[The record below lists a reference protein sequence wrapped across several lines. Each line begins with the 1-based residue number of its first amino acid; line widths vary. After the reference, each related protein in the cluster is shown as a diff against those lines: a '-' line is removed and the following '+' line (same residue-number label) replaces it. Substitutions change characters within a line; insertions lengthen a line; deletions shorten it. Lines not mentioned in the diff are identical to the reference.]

1 MNLKSRGLKIV
12 GVEPGGTALDVGIG
26 EGDSIISINS
36 SPVPD
41 YLAYRYLIASEEV
54 VLLVR
59 KKSGG
64 EVEIEMEKDEDD
76 DLGIIASPM
85 KVRACNNRCVFCFV
99 EQMPKG
105 MRRSLYVKD
114 DDYRHSFLHGNY
126 VTLTTMKDEDY
137 ARIIRERLS
146 PLYISVHA
154 TDDNLRRFLLG
165 NCKAPSILDG
175 IKKLTD
181 GGIRL
186 HTQAVVAPG
195 INDGAALVKTA
206 EGLAALYPGVLSLA
220 VVPVGLTKHRE
231 KLYPLRTFTK
241 REAASLLDAL
251 SPLRRKYRRKF
262 GVSFVYP
269 SDEFYIKAGRDLPPA
284 KEYDG
289 YPQMDNGVGL
299 VRDFLDDFK
308 RLGKRGLSLACHS
321 EPVQLRSGQAPRGI
335 RSCVSVLKGKV
346 KSGSLRF
353 GRDDKRNAK
362 IILITGKS
370 FAPILKN
377 IAKEIE
383 AMTGLKLSVL
393 PVKNNLFGEKVT
405 VAGLLSGSDIIA
417 ALKGRKADAAIIPAI
432 TMRDGAGVFLDDLT
446 PKDVE
451 REAGMKIIMT
461 EPTAKGL
468 IEAILSF

>member
-1 MNLKSRGLKIV
+1 MKGLEII

-26 EGDSIISINS
+26 RGDRIISINS

-54 VLLVR
+54 VLLVG

-76 DLGIIASPM
+76 DLGIIAAPM

-99 EQMPKG
+99 EQMPG
-105 MRRSLYVKD
+105 GLRRTLYVKD
-114 DDYRHSFLHGNY
+114 EDYRHSFLHGNY
-126 VTLTTMKDEDY
+126 ITLTTLKDGDY
-137 ARIIRERLS
+137 DRIIRERLS
-146 PLYISVHA
+146 PLYVSVHA
-154 TDDNLRRFLLG
+154 TDDTLRRFLLG
-165 NCKAPSILDG
+165 NCKAPSILEG

-181 GGIRL
+181 GGIKL

-206 EGLAALYPGVLSLA
+206 EDLAALYPGALSLA
-220 VVPVGLTKHRE
+220 VVPVGLTRHRE

-241 REAASLLDAL
+241 SEAARLLDGL
-251 SPLRRKYRRKF
+251 EPLRKKYRKKF

-269 SDEFYIKAGRDLPPA
+269 SDEYYLKAGRDFPLA
-284 KEYDG
+284 REYDG

-299 VRDFLDDFK
+299 VRDFLDGFK
-308 RLGKRGLSLACHS
+308 KTTGKAS
-321 EPVQLRSGQAPRGI
+321 I
-335 RSCVSVLKGKV
+335 LKEKV
-346 KSGSLRF
+346 KGGSF
-353 GRDDKRNAK
+353 GFAQDDRQTYKVKK

-383 AMTGLKLSVL
+383 TMTGLKLSVL
-393 PVKNNLFGEKVT
+393 PVKNNLLGEKVT
-405 VAGLLSGSDIIA
+405 VAGLLSGNDIIA
-417 ALKGRKADAAIIPAI
+417 ALRGRKADAAVIPSV
-432 TMRDGAGVFLDDLT
+432 TMRDGEGVFLDDLT
-446 PKDVE
+446 PDYVE
-451 REAGMKIIMT
+451 RETGLKIIMA

-468 IEAILSF
+468 VEGILSLAP

>member
-1 MNLKSRGLKIV
+1 MSSKGFEII

-26 EGDSIISINS
+26 EGDRIISINS
-36 SPVPD
+36 LPVPD

-64 EVEIEMEKDEDD
+64 EVEIEIEKDEDD
-76 DLGIIASPM
+76 DLGIIPAPM
-85 KVRACNNRCVFCFV
+85 KVRSCNNRCVFCFV

-105 MRRSLYVKD
+105 LRRTLYVKD
-114 DDYRHSFLHGNY
+114 EDYLHSFLHGNY
-126 VTLTTMKDEDY
+126 ITLTTMKDEDY
-137 ARIIRERLS
+137 DRIIRERLS
-146 PLYISVHA
+146 PLYVSVHA
-154 TDDNLRRFLLG
+154 TDDSLRRFLLG

-181 GGIRL
+181 GGIKL

-195 INDGAALVKTA
+195 INDGAALVRTV
-206 EGLAALYPGVLSLA
+206 EDLAAFYPGVQSLA

-231 KLYPLRTFTK
+231 KLYPLRTFTEK
-241 REAASLLDAL
+241 EAARLLDGL
-251 SPLRRKYRRKF
+251 EPLRKKYRKKF

-269 SDEFYIKAGRDLPPA
+269 SDEFYIKAGRDFPLA
-284 KEYDG
+284 GEYDG
-289 YPQMDNGVGL
+289 YPQMGNGVGL
-299 VRDFLDDFK
+299 VRDFLDEF
-308 RLGKRGLSLACHS
+308 RQIGKRGVSLACHS
-321 EPVQLRSGQAPRGI
+321 ERQRRIRLSPPLKIRGGQG
-335 RSCVSVLKGKV
+335 
-346 KSGSLRF
+346 
-353 GRDDKRNAK
+353 GRYEVRK

-383 AMTGLKLSVL
+383 AITGLKLSVL

-405 VAGLLSGSDIIA
+405 VAGLLSGRDIIA
-417 ALKGRKADAAIIPAI
+417 ALKGRKADAAVIPAI
-432 TMRDGAGVFLDDLT
+432 TMRDGEGVFLDDLT

-451 REAGMKIIMT
+451 RETGIKIIMM

-468 IEAILSF
+468 IEAVLSF

>member
-146 PLYISVHA
+146 PLYVSVHA
-154 TDDNLRRFLLG
+154 TDDTLRHFLLG

-206 EGLAALYPGVLSLA
+206 EDLAALYPGVLSLA
-220 VVPVGLTKHRE
+220 VVPVGLTRHRE

-241 REAASLLDAL
+241 REAAGLLDAL
-251 SPLRRKYRRKF
+251 SPFRRKYRRKF

-269 SDEFYIKAGRDLPPA
+269 SDEFYMKAGRDLPPA
-284 KEYDG
+284 MEYDG

-335 RSCVSVLKGKV
+335 RLHPPLKIRG
-346 KSGSLRF
+346 GQG
-353 GRDDKRNAK
+353 GRYEIRK
-362 IILITGKS
+362 ILLITGKS